1 MSLQIG
7 WDLSKNTTGCLP
19 SVINEVKWNSISF
32 DNTSKVYVPME
43 RGIYIVSVTSNIFKN
58 SLPFSSFQTP
68 AYIGM
73 STNLRKRFS
82 DHTGGRGDDA
92 LWRRLGSSVTYCT
105 FWYAVFHG
113 KSTGELRSIEQA
125 LIDVYGSPLNRINS
139 VRIGQ
144 KISAN
149 TV

>member
-7 WDLSKNTTGCLP
+7 WDLSKNTTGSLP
-19 SVINEVKWNSISF
+19 SIINEVKWSSISF
-32 DNTSKVYVPME
+32 DNTSKVYVPIE

-58 SLPFSSFQTP
+58 SLPFSNFQTP

-82 DHTGGRGDDA
+82 DHTGGRGHDA
-92 LWRRLGSSVTYCT
+92 LWRRLGSSLSYCT

-113 KSTGELRSIEQA
+113 KSTGDLRRIEQA

-139 VRIGQ
+139 VKIGQ